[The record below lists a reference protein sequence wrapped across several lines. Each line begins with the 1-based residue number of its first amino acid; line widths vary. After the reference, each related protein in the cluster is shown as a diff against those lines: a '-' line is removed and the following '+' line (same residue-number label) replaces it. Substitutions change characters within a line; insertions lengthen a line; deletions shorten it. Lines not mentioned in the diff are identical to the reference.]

1 MHDLTIRRSWLAR
14 ALAGIRAL
22 SIVEAPADHVAGT
35 DFGTDV
41 SAPQPTDPFDL
52 MSALG
57 SFAWVYTATNICSR
71 DLAGLPRMVIRGEG
85 ADAEPVEDHP
95 FLRLMRQ
102 PRMRVNGVKYAR
114 QRWADWYLSG
124 NAYDLVL
131 RQGSAVSLQRLHPAR
146 VEVVTE
152 RNGDPRA
159 FQYDARGAFLNYA
172 WDDVIWMGG
181 ISWRDD
187 PSGSYGQ
194 GAIMALM
201 SELNAEHAVIEAS
214 KASAKRG
221 QPSFVVSPSDANVR
235 WTQEQVE
242 KITETINRALSRA
255 QSGALVVGGASDVT
269 PLGWSPRDMEYISL
283 RTWVRDTVL
292 AVYGIPQSKAGVPSA
307 NYATARQEDVS
318 YWEARMA
325 DAELR
330 DAADSRLA
338 QLLSGNPD
346 DRVRT
351 DFSGVQALQYNRTER
366 QDRARQWW
374 VMGLSL
380 DEALS
385 AEGFDD
391 VAAPEE
397 QATSQ
402 QGALNGAQVQAAIT
416 IVQSVASGQI
426 PRPAGIGLLMTSFQL
441 TEDQAEAIMGNAGSG
456 FVPVVEGAAPR
467 AQDAGRSIR
476 SLFRSYTRP
485 VTEDERAAVWRAFE
499 TDLRGPWEQ
508 RIALT
513 MERFLA
519 QQQRRYVARLEKQ
532 AGGRSVRQPSVDL
545 LTLLD
550 EAGERALLAEAL
562 GPALQGALEAAF
574 GATADQV
581 GAEIAMTPG
590 SIQALLDDLIDHVQ
604 GTTGRVV
611 ASIVGDGISEGESV
625 TTMAA
630 RIRQAAAFSP
640 TRALAIARTETTK
653 VVNQGAIDASRQ
665 AIEDGVDVVG
675 HEWLSARDSHVRDTH
690 RALDGDV
697 QPIDGLFTTE
707 DGDTAA
713 GPGQFA
719 TAANNVNCRCTLLP
733 VLGD

>member
-71 DLAGLPRMVIRGEG
+71 DLAGLPRMVIRGDG

-242 KITETINRALSRA
+242 RITEAMNRALSRA

-346 DRVRT
+346 DRVQT

-366 QDRARQWW
+366 QDRVRNWW
-374 VMGLSL
+374 LMGLSL

-391 VAAPEE
+391 IAAPERP
-397 QATSQ
+397 QAPPQ
-402 QGALNGAQVQAAIT
+402 QPAAQ
-416 IVQSVASGQI
+416 
-426 PRPAGIGLLMTSFQL
+426 
-441 TEDQAEAIMGNAGSG
+441 GSG
-456 FVPVVEGAAPR
+456 PAP
-467 AQDAGRSIR
+467 ADPAPEADRSIR

-581 GAEIAMTPG
+581 GADIAMTPG

-665 AIEDGVDVVG
+665 AIGDGVDVVG

-713 GPGQFA
+713 GPGQFS